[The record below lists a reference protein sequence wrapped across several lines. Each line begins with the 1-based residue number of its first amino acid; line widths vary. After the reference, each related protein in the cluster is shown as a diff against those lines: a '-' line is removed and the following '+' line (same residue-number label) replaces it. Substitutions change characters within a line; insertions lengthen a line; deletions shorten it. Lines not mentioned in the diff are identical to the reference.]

1 MGHAHGRALREK
13 CPRCAIQSRR
23 YLGDFSSKIAD
34 QVWMMRLGQTIGAV
48 LLITQWLMLIFAD
61 ACAEIYRRDK
71 SPRCIAEIYRRD
83 EVPRHIIAEIPNIS
97 ANSHLNSPSSQLRAL
112 LRQDAAQKA
121 RNRQRREVRPP
132 PAEFSRAR
140 RRDVARRHSAALG
153 EFVGE

>member
-1 MGHAHGRALREK
+1 
-13 CPRCAIQSRR
+13 
-23 YLGDFSSKIAD
+23 
-34 QVWMMRLGQTIGAV
+34 MMRLGQTIGAV
-48 LLITQWLMLIFAD
+48 LLCTQWLMLIFAD

-71 SPRCIAEIYRRD
+71 SPRFIAEIYRRD
-83 EVPRHIIAEIPNIS
+83 EVPRHIIAEIPNLDIS
-97 ANSHLNSPSSQLRAL
+97 ANSHPNSPSSQLRAL

-140 RRDVARRHSAALG
+140 RRDVARRHSALG